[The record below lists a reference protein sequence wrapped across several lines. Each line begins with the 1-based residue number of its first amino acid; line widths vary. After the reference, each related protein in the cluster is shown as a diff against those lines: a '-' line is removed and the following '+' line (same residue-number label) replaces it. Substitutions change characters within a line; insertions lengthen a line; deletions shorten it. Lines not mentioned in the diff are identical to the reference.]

1 MSDRNDNERVSSVD
15 FNLKNNESTD
25 YNNLKLEE
33 LKELA
38 KPRNIVPESNKSSKD
53 SWIEALKSADHQS
66 RTDGLDSSDFLEKD
80 ALPNIK
86 GKSGSLEAQELLF
99 DEVLNKLEQRGVSLD
114 SLSVKFDGKQALA
127 YKNGDVNQQS
137 LTDKQ
142 AKLLQSA
149 LNDPQNFEGT
159 VTIKSGNRTLLKI
172 ENGQVLR
179 DAIGLTSKSTKVE
192 VESNTKS
199 LYQKYSQEIN
209 GKGLGKTKKIVS
221 KAFDDGVGRQQV
233 KNIIRHE
240 DDGYKNLAQN
250 TTSEVADINLD
261 KIVNQAAAERQLQ
274 NQQQSQSQEKNLT
287 KAR

>member
-1 MSDRNDNERVSSVD
+1 MNDRNNNEKVSSED
-15 FNLKNNESTD
+15 INLKNSESAD
-25 YNNLKLEE
+25 YNSLKLEE

-38 KPRNIVPESNKSSKD
+38 KPRNIVPEGNKSSKD
-53 SWIEALKSADHQS
+53 SWIEALKNADRQS
-66 RTDGLDSSDFLEKD
+66 KIDKLDSSDFLDKD
-80 ALPNIK
+80 ALSNIE
-86 GKSGSLEAQELLF
+86 GESGSLEAQELIF

-114 SLSVKFDGKQALA
+114 SLSVKFDGKQALS
-127 YKNGDVNQQS
+127 YKNGDVNQQN

-172 ENGQVLR
+172 ENGQVVR

-192 VESNTKS
+192 VESHTKF
-199 LYQKYSQEIN
+199 LYKKYSQETS

-221 KAFDDGVGRQQV
+221 KALEDGVGRQQV
-233 KNIIRHE
+233 KDIIRTE
-240 DDGYKNLAQN
+240 DDGYKNLVQN

-261 KIVNQAAAERQLQ
+261 KIINQATAGKQLQ